1 MSTVKI
7 VESEGGDHVFALPVG
22 YVMHEYEVRGVLG
35 HGGFGITYL
44 ALDKQLNELVA
55 IKEYLP
61 SYMAGRFSNTTVGPK
76 SNDDKGPFREGVL
89 TVLERSDEWFHVRLN
104 SGETGWSNSKYIA
117 CR

>member
-1 MSTVKI
+1 MSTVKA

-35 HGGFGITYL
+35 HGGFGITYV

-61 SYMAGRFSNTTVGPK
+61 SYMAVRFSNTTVGPE
-76 SNDDKGPFREGVL
+76 SNDDKAPFREGVQAFL
-89 TVLERSDEWFHVRLN
+89 KEAQTIVSFRHQNIVQVR
-104 SGETGWSNSKYIA
+104 
-117 CR
+117 RFFR